1 MNICDGDEVKKILK
15 ADLAKLGAAAAR
27 YEGGERVDALRAY
40 LRLYLEPYLR
50 GLKEKGMIKNFLIGI
65 SPVFFYYPKL
75 RVYLKSGQLIE
86 LPLNGAYRLGAAG
99 LLKLGE
105 K

>member
-1 MNICDGDEVKKILK
+1 MNIYDGDEVKKTLK
-15 ADLAKLGAAAAR
+15 TDLAKLGAAAPR
-27 YEGGERVDALRAY
+27 YDGGERTDALRAY

-50 GLKEKGMIKNFLIGI
+50 GLKEKGVIKKFLIGI

-86 LPLNGAYRLGAAG
+86 LPLSGAYRLGAAG
-99 LLKLGE
+99 LMKLGA